1 MSKFLIILLL
11 LAGSSLFAVE
21 AFALEV
27 EIQKESDRI
36 IESKGWLTPE
46 LHSFQ
51 EQIQIIIDRADS
63 KTRISIG
70 MLSTHPNDIRFPDY
84 IEDIASNPS
93 IFSFTLTNQF
103 ACSPNHIDRGC
114 VIIDIEREGLGNTLE
129 EIRKNSREIADEI
142 VDRGVIIF
150 GVEFDSVMLSKK
162 IGFDGQKTSIASVLY
177 TTNKQTTSA
186 LFGALSSM
194 LISSDIREAGGFYDD
209 AERLAKHSF
218 SDFSVQLV
226 PLENN
231 SLRSFHISLTC
242 SDEHAELPN
251 CPNNFYSL
259 LRRDKISPLELL
271 QVEHINRSKIF
282 ADEFL
287 PLNSIIHV
295 KIYSLDNLQVKS
307 VNSGVIEKLEHLGN
321 VQENGWFFTT
331 RTGQM
336 NDLTVNEIDGRYIF
350 ATESSASKNDLIF
363 SVGDNA
369 GDAITWGEKSEEGG
383 GCLIATATFGSE
395 LSSQV
400 QFLREIRDNTVLQTE
415 SGTSFM
421 TGFNQFY
428 YSFSPI
434 VADYERENSTFKEIV
449 KITLTP
455 LLTSLTLLQ
464 YADIDSESEM
474 LGYGIGII
482 LLNIGMYFVA
492 PAILIMKVKKRI

>member
-1 MSKFLIILLL
+1 MTKFLIILLL

-46 LHSFQ
+46 IHSFQ

-63 KTRISIG
+63 KTRISVG

-84 IEDIASNPS
+84 IEDITSNPS

-114 VIIDIEREGLGNTLE
+114 VIIDIEREGLGDTLE
-129 EIRKNSREIADEI
+129 EIRKNSREIADKI
-142 VDRGVIIF
+142 VGKGVIIF
-150 GVEFDSVMLSKK
+150 GVEFDSVVLQKK
-162 IGFDGQKTSIASVLY
+162 FGFDGQKTSIASVLY
-177 TTNKQTTSA
+177 TTNKQTTNALFSA
-186 LFGALSSM
+186 LSNM

-209 AERLAKHSF
+209 AGRLAKHNF
-218 SDFSVQLV
+218 SDFSIQLV
-226 PLENN
+226 PLENMA
-231 SLRSFHISLTC
+231 LRSFHVSLTC
-242 SDEHAELPN
+242 SDEHTELPD
-251 CPNNFYSL
+251 CPNSFDAL
-259 LRRDKISPLELL
+259 LRSDKISPLELL
-271 QVEHINRSKIF
+271 QVENINRSKIF
-282 ADEFL
+282 ADKFL

-295 KIYSLDNLQVKS
+295 MIFSEADLQVKS
-307 VNSGVIEKLEHLGN
+307 VNSGIIEELVHLGN
-321 VQENGWFFTT
+321 LQDNGWFF
-331 RTGQM
+331 GSKSG
-336 NDLTVNEIDGRYIF
+336 EKIDGRYIF
-350 ATESSASKNDLIF
+350 GTELSASKNDLIF
-363 SVGDNA
+363 SIGDNA
-369 GDAITWGEKSEEGG
+369 GDDIEIKNTEEGG
-383 GCLIATATFGSE
+383 GCLIATAAFGSE
-395 LSSQV
+395 LSPQV
-400 QFLREIRDNTVLQTE
+400 QFLRELRDNTVLQTE

-428 YSFSPI
+428 YSFSPAI
-434 VADYERENSTFKEIV
+434 ADYERENTVFKEAV
-449 KITLTP
+449 KLTLTP

-492 PAILIMKVKKRI
+492 PAVLITKIRKKI